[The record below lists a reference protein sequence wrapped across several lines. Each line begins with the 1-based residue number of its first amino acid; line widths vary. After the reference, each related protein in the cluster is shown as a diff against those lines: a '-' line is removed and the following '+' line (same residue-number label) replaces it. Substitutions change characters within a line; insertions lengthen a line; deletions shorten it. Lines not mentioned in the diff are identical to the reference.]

1 MPTRTHSN
9 LCAQAGNTN
18 LQCHEHFKF
27 FSFPL
32 IFLFA
37 YQIWGH
43 GGCWSLSLLSRD
55 EMWGCILYSS
65 PVYCRDNRA
74 LTPVANLE

>member
-9 LCAQAGNTN
+9 LCAQAGNMN

-27 FSFPL
+27 FSFPS

-37 YQIWGH
+37 YPIWGH
-43 GGCWSLSLLSRD
+43 AGAYPSCPGMKCGGASCTVHQSIAGITEHLHLWP
-55 EMWGCILYSS
+55 I
-65 PVYCRDNRA
+65 
-74 LTPVANLE
+74 

>member
-27 FSFPL
+27 FSFPS

-37 YQIWGH
+37 YPIWGL
-43 GGCWSLSLLSRD
+43 GGA
-55 EMWGCILYSS
+55 G
-65 PVYCRDNRA
+65 VYPSCPGMKCGGA
-74 LTPVANLE
+74 SCTVHQSIAGITEHLHLWPI